1 MTEEF
6 DDIKSM
12 INSNFGNSIISS
24 ELKAKLI
31 LEVAERVEYYM
42 ENNMELFFNH
52 LYRMD
57 VSESKVGKILY
68 NSDSEE
74 SVYISLAKLIVDRQ
88 LQRLETKRN
97 FKQDDW
103 IDI

>member
-6 DDIKSM
+6 NEAK
-12 INSNFGNSIISS
+12 SIISADFDLQKQEFDAKE
-24 ELKAKLI
+24 ELIKK
-31 LEVAERVEYYM
+31 VAEKVEFHM

-57 VSESKVGKILY
+57 INELKVEKILY
-68 NSDSEE
+68 DPESEE
-74 SVYISLAKLIVDRQ
+74 SVYISLAKLIVERQ
-88 LQRLETKRN
+88 FQRLETKRKY
-97 FKQDDW
+97 KQDEW

>member
-6 DDIKSM
+6 DDIRSV
-12 INSNFGNSIISS
+12 INADFDLQRNEFDFKE
-24 ELKAKLI
+24 ELIKK
-31 LEVAERVEYYM
+31 VAEKVEFHM

-57 VSESKVGKILY
+57 INELKVEKILY
-68 NSDSEE
+68 DPESED
-74 SVYISLAKLIVDRQ
+74 SVYESLAKLIVERQ
-88 LQRLETKRN
+88 FQRLETKRKY
-97 FKQDDW
+97 KQDEW